1 MNPMKWW
8 TARRQRPDPFVDQLL
23 LQTEQLCLGSEAVV
37 EFMMTPTKEQAL
49 RVRDIERA
57 ADRARRQLIVQI
69 KAAFVTP
76 FDREDLFSLSRA
88 LDDVLDYL
96 YSTTREIFLLN
107 VAPNP
112 HLKAMATILSECT
125 HELDQAIQALRQ
137 EPDLANRHAV
147 RVLALENRMDRL
159 YVAAL
164 ADLFENVSTKADVV
178 RVLKLREIY
187 RHMIHAAQSAE
198 QAANAIND
206 ILVKFH

>member
-1 MNPMKWW
+1 MNLVKWW

-23 LQTEQLCLGSEAVV
+23 AQTQQLCAGAQAVV
-37 EFMMTPTKEQAL
+37 DFMVTPTREQAL
-49 RVRDIERA
+49 RVRDIEQE
-57 ADRARRQLIVQI
+57 ADRARRKLIIQI
-69 KAAFVTP
+69 KSAFVTP

-96 YSTTREIFLLN
+96 YSTTREIYMLN
-107 VAPNP
+107 VTPTR
-112 HLKAMATILSECT
+112 HLKAMAKVLSECT
-125 HELDQAIQALRQ
+125 RELDQAIQALRHD
-137 EPDLANRHAV
+137 PDKANHHAV

-159 YVAAL
+159 YVSAL
-164 ADLFENVSTKADVV
+164 ADLFENVDSKDDVV

-206 ILVKFH
+206 MLVKFH